1 MSSVLRTITRVVERF
16 QSSPSDSAAAMV
28 TGCLYPASR
37 GVVNHGR
44 IINESRFFV
53 SVIDDLESTIRPQ
66 QDQGALTKQ
75 AIARSDH
82 CGFCFLLLIGEGNR
96 RILVKRS
103 SLIGRKTPTSALD
116 PDPPPTPLTRFCFAG
131 FSTPI
136 RESSGVPSFATQKVS
151 ERREGPT
158 TTIIIIMKRKLVD
171 ENSSTECGHYSPKG
185 LKGDC
190 VDLGQ
195 DMFRIS

>member
-1 MSSVLRTITRVVERF
+1 VWLKDSSHSPRTLPQPWSLVVCIPLLEA
-16 QSSPSDSAAAMV
+16 SSTTVM
-28 TGCLYPASR
+28 
-37 GVVNHGR
+37 
-44 IINESRFFV
+44 NESRFFV
-53 SVIDDLESTIRPQ
+53 SVIDGLESTIRPQ

-96 RILVKRS
+96 RILLKRS
-103 SLIGRKTPTSALD
+103 SLIGRKTPISALD
-116 PDPPPTPLTRFCFAG
+116 PDPPPPSPLPLTRFCFAG

-158 TTIIIIMKRKLVD
+158 TTIAIMKRKLVD

-185 LKGDC
+185 IPKGIA
-190 VDLGQ
+190 L
-195 DMFRIS
+195 ISVKACSE

>member
-1 MSSVLRTITRVVERF
+1 MN
-16 QSSPSDSAAAMV
+16 Q
-28 TGCLYPASR
+28 
-37 GVVNHGR
+37 
-44 IINESRFFV
+44 SRFFFLLLMN
-53 SVIDDLESTIRPQ
+53 DLPTIRPQ

-82 CGFCFLLLIGEGNR
+82 CGFCFLLLIGEDNR
-96 RILVKRS
+96 RILLKRS

-116 PDPPPTPLTRFCFAG
+116 PDPPPPLTRFCFAG
-131 FSTPI
+131 VIYAYQRKF
-136 RESSGVPSFATQKVS
+136 RYAKLCNAKGL
-151 ERREGPT
+151 T